1 MIQLLMKIRR
11 LKLRKIKSSN
21 MKKVF
26 LITAFTVFSISAVS
40 AQKDELKSLKKIYS
54 RDEVSA
60 KDATEY
66 KGVVQKLKSVAVEE
80 GDKLYAAFY
89 EANTPMIEIAALGP
103 AASPQAMMALVS
115 APKVTAFATAVNDL
129 LAYEQKQGK
138 KVLTDQILQRYQT
151 TKTLLLNY
159 VVSLGNEKK
168 YQECAEILYAMYT
181 LDKNDPEKL
190 YYAANYAV
198 NSKDYDTALKYYDEL
213 KRVNYSGEGV
223 AYYATSVLSNKEEY
237 FNSKTDRD
245 KLVSLKTYINPRD
258 ENIPS
263 KRGEIYRNIAL
274 ILVEKGKVEEAK
286 AAIKDAR
293 KTNPD
298 DTSLIISEANL
309 YLQTK
314 DFATYKELVKESLA
328 KDPNNKD
335 LIFNLGVIAYNNK
348 DMVEAENH
356 YKRVIE
362 LDPTYANAYLNLAIL
377 KLDGEKE
384 IVEKMNKLG
393 NSDADNKKYEA
404 FKKQREEMFKA
415 AMPYL
420 TKTVELQADN
430 IDAVRTL
437 YNVYRTLDME
447 SEAKTLKAR
456 LKELEGK

>member
-1 MIQLLMKIRR
+1 M

-26 LITAFTVFSISAVS
+26 LITALSVFSISAVS

-60 KDATEY
+60 NDATEY

-80 GDKLYAAFY
+80 VDKLYAAFY
-89 EANTPMIEIAALGP
+89 EANTPMVEIAALGQT
-103 AASPQAMMALVS
+103 ATPQAMLALISPSKIS
-115 APKVTAFATAVNDL
+115 AYASAASDV

-138 KVLTDQILQRYQT
+138 KLLTDQINQRYQVS
-151 TKTLLLNY
+151 KSLLLNY
-159 VVSLGNEKK
+159 VVSLGNEQKFTD
-168 YQECAEILYAMYT
+168 CSTVLYAMYT
-181 LDKNDPEKL
+181 LDKSDPEKL

-198 NSKDYDTALKYYDEL
+198 NAKDYDMALKYYDEL
-213 KRVNYSGEGV
+213 KQINYSGEGM
-223 AYYATSVLSNKEEY
+223 AYYATSVLNNKEEY
-237 FNSKTDRD
+237 FNSKSERD
-245 KLVSLKTYINPRD
+245 KFVSLKTYINPRD
-258 ENIPS
+258 EKVPS

-274 ILVEKGKVEEAK
+274 ILVEKGKIEEAK
-286 AAIKDAR
+286 TAIKDAR

-314 DFATYKELVKESLA
+314 DFQTYKTLVKESLA
-328 KDPNNKD
+328 NDPNNKD

-348 DMVEAENH
+348 DLVEAENH

-362 LDPTYANAYLNLAIL
+362 IDPSYSNAYLNMAIL

-384 IVEKMNKLG
+384 LVEKMNKLG
-393 NSDADNKKYEA
+393 SSDADNKKYEVLR
-404 FKKQREEMFKA
+404 KQREDMFKSA
-415 AMPYL
+415 VPFL
-420 TKTVELQADN
+420 VKTVELKPDN
-430 IDAVRTL
+430 VDAVRTL

-456 LKELEGK
+456 LKELEGKQ